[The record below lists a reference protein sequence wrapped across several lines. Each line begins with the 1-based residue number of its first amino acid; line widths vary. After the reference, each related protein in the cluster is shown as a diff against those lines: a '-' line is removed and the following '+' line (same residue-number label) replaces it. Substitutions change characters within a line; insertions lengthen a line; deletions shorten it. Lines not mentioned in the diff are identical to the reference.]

1 MWEASVSSPSGS
13 RILTAIVGVLAF
25 IGVSSSIS
33 PWLDAL
39 YSEIAI
45 WVLGG
50 LAVAWAIRAAV
61 KFPDFATR
69 REVLES
75 WEQNK
80 GEARELAEKHAA
92 HPEVARKLAAQ
103 MLAEKQQRLN
113 AAGHVPPPLAR
124 G

>member
-1 MWEASVSSPSGS
+1 MSSPSGG
-13 RILTAIVGVLAF
+13 RILTIIVGVLAF
-25 IGVSSSIS
+25 IGVSSSVS

-50 LAVAWAIRAAV
+50 LAVAWAIRAV
-61 KFPDFATR
+61 VTFPDFATR
-69 REVLES
+69 REVVES

-80 GEARELAEKHAA
+80 GEARELAENHAA
-92 HPEVARKLAAQ
+92 HPEVARRLAAQ

-113 AAGHVPPPLAR
+113 SAGHVPPPPTR